1 VKWAGLTARVFTLS
15 EPLTDEDLL
24 KILKD
29 EEADA
34 ASYYDSELA
43 AAQTTAMDRFHAR
56 PFGDE
61 IEGRSQVVTH
71 DVEDTINWIMPK
83 LMRAFMEA
91 DELISVDDPTADD
104 AYNSKCAADYLKH
117 IFFKDNDGETEL
129 YDYCFDALLQ
139 RLGVMRVAWQDPEPK
154 PPRMLEGV
162 SIEIL
167 QKYLQD
173 PEYEILEQEQTDEST
188 FALKVQHKPKMGR
201 CVVEALPPE
210 ECAFSRRSASGK
222 RMDYFRWKHEV
233 FLADLLRQFPDS
245 KAELAPDGE
254 SPRNDEVQDVASDG
268 RADARFPDET
278 STRFEGGKEHV
289 GRRKVYLV
297 EEDIRV
303 DFDGDGITEMRHIKR
318 VGDVILEN
326 VEVERSEYHVWTPI
340 RVAHRMAGRSLADT
354 LLDLMRIRTVIL
366 RNTLDS
372 MSQSLVPR
380 HAVNTNMVD
389 DETITALLDADI
401 GGYVPVKGNVNEAIQ
416 PLITPDLSGQGL
428 VMLEY
433 MDQRVE
439 TATGVTRHSQGLRPE
454 AITETK
460 GGIEALQGAA
470 NERVELVARW
480 LAKGLQEVFET
491 ILHNVA
497 SHQDQPRIVKIKG
510 KPMQIDP
517 RTWSDE
523 MSVDVSVGMATEN
536 RQMRLV
542 NLGVIAAKQEQV
554 IATAGP
560 SNPICGVQE
569 IRTTYAMMAEQMGMK
584 APERFFK
591 EIPEDYQPPP
601 PPPDPKVAEVQA
613 KMQLEGQKAQQQAQL
628 DAAKMQFDQ
637 QMQTMK
643 LQGEREL
650 AMFKAQSEQQ
660 ISAARLV
667 MEERLAQQRMVMEA
681 RLDQQRM
688 EMEAAQAERDSQRQ
702 AEVGVIAAKE
712 KAKANG
718 SLKKNRPGGDLS
730 Q

>member
-1 VKWAGLTARVFTLS
+1 LS
-15 EPLTDEDLL
+15 EPLTEEALL

-43 AAQTTAMDRFHAR
+43 AAQTEAMDRFHAKKY
-56 PFGDE
+56 GNE

-91 DELISVDDPTADD
+91 DELISVDDPKTDD
-104 AYNSKCAADYLKH
+104 SYNTKCAADYLKH

-129 YDYCFDALLQ
+129 YDFCFDALLQ
-139 RLGVMRVAWQDPEPK
+139 RLGVMRVGWQDPEPK
-154 PPRMLEGV
+154 PPRTLEGV
-162 SIEIL
+162 SIENL

-173 PEYEILEQEQTDEST
+173 PEYEILEHEQTNETT
-188 FALKVQHKPKMGR
+188 FALKVRHTPKMGR
-201 CVVEALPPE
+201 VVVECLPPE

-222 RMDYFRWKHEV
+222 RTDYFRWKHEV
-233 FLADLLRQFPDS
+233 FLAGLLREFPD
-245 KAELAPDGE
+245 KAADLAPDGITA
-254 SPRNDEVQDVASDG
+254 RNDEVSDVASDG

-289 GRRKVYLV
+289 GRRKVYLI
-297 EEDIRV
+297 EEDIKV
-303 DFDGDGITEMRHIKR
+303 DFDGDGITELRHIKR

-326 VEVERSEYHVWTPI
+326 VEIERSEYHVWTPI

-354 LLDLMRIRTVIL
+354 LLDLMKIRTVIL

-380 HAVNTNMVD
+380 HAVNGNMLTD
-389 DETITALLDADI
+389 DTISTLLDADI
-401 GGYVPVKGNVNEAIQ
+401 GGVVVFNGDVGQAWAPMA
-416 PLITPDLSGQGL
+416 TPDLSSQGL

-491 ILHNVA
+491 ILHLVA

-536 RQMRLV
+536 RQMRLM
-542 NLGVIAAKQEQV
+542 NLGAIAQKQEQV
-554 IATAGP
+554 IAMAGP
-560 SNPICGVQE
+560 NNPICGVPE
-569 IRTTYAMMAEQMGMK
+569 IRTTYAMIAEQMGMK

-591 EIPEDYQPPP
+591 EIPEGYQPPEP
-601 PPPDPKVAEVQA
+601 GPDPKVAEAQA
-613 KMQLEGQKAQQQAQL
+613 KMQLENQKAQQKAQL
-628 DAAKMQFDQ
+628 DAAK
-637 QMQTMK
+637 
-643 LQGEREL
+643 LQSQEQLQAHKIASEREL
-650 AMFKAQSEQQ
+650 ALIKAQSEREIAEIRIASEAQ
-660 ISAARLV
+660 IARERMA
-667 MEERLAQQRMVMEA
+667 MEAELAREKQRMDA
-681 RLDQQRM
+681 DL
-688 EMEAAQAERDSQRQ
+688 AERDSQRR
-702 AEVGVIAAKE
+702 AEAGVIAARE

-718 SLKKNRPGGDLS
+718 SKPKMGANRPGGDLS